1 MKKIWTSP
9 MKRKGGQLLIGVLA
23 ALAFILVIYYAN
35 HDRPVYKE
43 GDTSGTSYEIGKVV
57 GILEDNVTVD
67 ESTDGL
73 WRGDMKLQ
81 VKILT
86 GAYKGETAE
95 VTNYFSS
102 LYNVRVSQGD
112 KVSIRIDTD
121 DDGGYQV
128 SVYNYYRVPQ
138 IIAAI
143 AIFILLLIVIGGKKG
158 AKSAVGII
166 FTMVC
171 IIWIRCKRPLM
182 PGKMIKRG
190 IQKKYTSAF
199 RMINGMSL
207 QMIFLFRCTIIRQTT
222 EKTV

>member
-1 MKKIWTSP
+1 MKKLWNSP

-171 IIWIRCKRPLM
+171 IIWILLPLTM
-182 PGKMIKRG
+182 KG
-190 IQKKYTSAF
+190 YSALLVTIVLILICSHSF
-199 RMINGMSL
+199 FI
-207 QMIFLFRCTIIRQTT
+207 LFTIIFIDI
-222 EKTV
+222 

>member
-1 MKKIWTSP
+1 MKKLWNSP

-112 KVSIRIDTD
+112 KVIAKIYDSQQAIYNEE
-121 DDGGYQV
+121 GQV
-128 SVYNYYRVPQ
+128 PNAIYHFSLYNKCWG
-138 IIAAI
+138 
-143 AIFILLLIVIGGKKG
+143 LKK
-158 AKSAVGII
+158 
-166 FTMVC
+166 
-171 IIWIRCKRPLM
+171 
-182 PGKMIKRG
+182 
-190 IQKKYTSAF
+190 
-199 RMINGMSL
+199 
-207 QMIFLFRCTIIRQTT
+207 
-222 EKTV
+222 